1 MVRSPGQPGPP
12 RIGFVVSKRSGN
24 AVKRNRI
31 KRRLRHAIVGV
42 QLQPGIDYVIIA
54 NDRVATA
61 PFSEIEG
68 WLKSALESLDA

>member
-1 MVRSPGQPGPP
+1 M
-12 RIGFVVSKRSGN
+12 VSKRSGN

-31 KRRLRHAIVGV
+31 KRRLRHAIAGV

-68 WLKSALESLDA
+68 WLKRAMESLDA